1 MLPRRERL
9 RKRLKHLRN
18 RFAMSTGPAR
28 AVFVFGDMRS
38 GTNMLKECFYRT
50 PRTAVF
56 NESDPEAFDDF
67 MLRELPVIERL
78 VARSPAALVV
88 FKSLADSARAV
99 ELLDHFEGSTGI
111 WIYRRYQDVVNSAVR
126 TTNWRSP
133 LENLRITVED
143 PERARWRRLNLSDTQ
158 LELLRSHYQRG
169 IDDNSA
175 RALIWY
181 VRNDLYFSQ
190 QLEGDPRVALVNY
203 EMLVESPEDELRRA
217 WAHVG
222 LDLDRRHHEHV
233 SRNSV
238 GRHAEPRIDP
248 EIATLADDM
257 MRRLDDARAR
267 QAPAA
272 TSASDRDAG
281 SAVAPLRTCR
291 T

>member
-9 RKRLKHLRN
+9 RKRLKHFRN
-18 RFAMSTGPAR
+18 RLSKKTGPSR

-67 MLRELPVIERL
+67 MLRPLPVIERL
-78 VARSPAALVV
+78 VTSSPASHVV

-99 ELLDHFEGSTGI
+99 ELLDHFDGSIGI
-111 WIYRRYQDVVNSAVR
+111 WIFRRYQDVVNSAVR
-126 TTNWRSP
+126 TTHWRSP
-133 LENLRITVED
+133 LENLRMTLED
-143 PERARWRRLNLSDTQ
+143 PVRARWRRLNLSQSQ
-158 LELLRSHYQRG
+158 LDLLRFHYERG

-190 QLEGDPRVALVNY
+190 QLVRDPRITVVNY
-203 EMLVESPEDELRRA
+203 ERLVEAPEEELGRA

-222 LDLDRRHHEHV
+222 LDLDRRHHQHV

-238 GRHAEPRIDP
+238 GRHAEPPIDP
-248 EIATLADDM
+248 DIAMLADDM
-257 MRRLDDARAR
+257 MRRLTDARLL
-267 QAPAA
+267 QAPLTAA
-272 TSASDRDAG
+272 DDRDTG
-281 SAVAPLRTCR
+281 SLIAPLRSCR